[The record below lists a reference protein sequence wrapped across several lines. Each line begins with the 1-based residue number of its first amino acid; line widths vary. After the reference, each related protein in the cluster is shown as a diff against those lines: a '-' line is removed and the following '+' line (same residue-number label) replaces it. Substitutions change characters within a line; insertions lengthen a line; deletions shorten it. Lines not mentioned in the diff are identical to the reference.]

1 MQYKYVTVTLPSNG
15 LIYPTKEVHLRNK
28 TIFDIKALINNPYF
42 QLKSEIDTLQNCID
56 PRDNINVYDLV
67 NQDVVYLLYKLRSMS
82 NDDLIIVHNKEQ
94 YVVKLSELDVI
105 ILEEYDA
112 KRKLPESGLEVELAT
127 TPIKDAFSLS
137 EQIAEFEKKY
147 PEYIGDVENTVKIL
161 NSILC
166 IDNLTNKDHI
176 RNKLESLSYK
186 DSLYLIDEIEKFKT
200 LDFGIVEE
208 VEVTNKSGNKIKLPI
223 TLTEEFFRPTL

>member
-15 LIYPTKEVHLRNK
+15 LIYPVKEVHLRNK

-56 PRDNINVYDLV
+56 PRDNIDVYDLV
-67 NQDVVYLLYKLRSMS
+67 NQDVVFLLYKLRSMS
-82 NDDLIIVHNKEQ
+82 NDDLILIHNNER
-94 YVVKLSELDVI
+94 YTIKLSELDVI
-105 ILEEYDA
+105 TLEEYNP
-112 KRKLPESGLEVELAT
+112 KRILPVSGLEVELAT
-127 TPIKDAFSLS
+127 VPIKDVFKQS
-137 EQIAEFEKKY
+137 EQVAEFKNKY
-147 PEYIGDVENTVKIL
+147 PDYIGDVENTVKIL

-176 RNKLESLSYK
+176 RNKLETLSYK

-200 LDFGIVEE
+200 LNFGIVEE
-208 VEVTNKSGNKIKLPI
+208 VEVTDKLGNNVTLPI